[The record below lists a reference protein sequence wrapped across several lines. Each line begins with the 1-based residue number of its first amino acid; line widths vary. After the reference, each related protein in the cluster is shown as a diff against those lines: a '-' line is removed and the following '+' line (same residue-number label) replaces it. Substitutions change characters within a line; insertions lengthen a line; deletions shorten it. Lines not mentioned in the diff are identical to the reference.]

1 MLREAWNSVFFI
13 VLLGCAAKPSPVQSY
28 LSGGQAEAIAAQK
41 HRAAED
47 DADQALNQV
56 RLASMA
62 YASGDART
70 AEVALR
76 GAVGHMTTFQADGEF
91 RATVGAESSKDWK
104 GEPYEKMAAFLML
117 GTLLH
122 GQGDR
127 GNALAMY
134 KSSVLADTGTAV
146 ERYRSDFVPGW
157 IMQALAYQAEG
168 EDENARQFMQRGI
181 DARWSRRTLDLS
193 SDALVAVRVEGL
205 SDEQHALAKAVLFSA
220 ISAGVTAAPREPGQA
235 ARATQSIASDLILSQ
250 QALSPRERLPGLQSM
265 SKADFRTAAE
275 ALPAVVAPW
284 RERCTAM
291 PAEMWADEQ
300 RFADRMEA
308 LLAAAPNTILLVERG
323 YAPRKQR
330 LGQYGH
336 LLQIVPDPR
345 SAHPPAVLID
355 DRQRTAHW
363 LDSASYQAATR
374 GGRKVDAFL
383 QGKAVFKDVSLI
395 GGQVLLEIADAVA
408 YQERWDRDG
417 DTSSELATAL
427 YLIGG
432 ALFVAG
438 AVTNPAADVRAW
450 ELMPEAWFLVA
461 EDLKPGQ
468 HVLQVEGQTYA
479 LSVPARGQTVALV
492 PRLAPGGP
500 RQLGME

>member
-1 MLREAWNSVFFI
+1 VFFI
-13 VLLGCAAKPSPVQSY
+13 ILLGCAAKPSPVQSY

-41 HRAAED
+41 YRAAQD

-62 YASGDART
+62 YATGDART
-70 AEVALR
+70 AEIALR
-76 GAVGHMTTFQADGEF
+76 GAVGHMTTFRADGEF

-122 GQGDR
+122 AQGDR

-134 KSSVLADTGTAV
+134 KSSVLADTGTAA

-168 EDENARQFMQRGI
+168 EHENARQFMQRGI
-181 DARWSRRTLDLS
+181 DARWSRRTLDLTS
-193 SDALVAVRVEGL
+193 EALVAVRVEGL
-205 SDEQHALAKAVLFSA
+205 GEEQHTLAKVILFAALSG
-220 ISAGVTAAPREPGQA
+220 GVTAAPRDPGEA

-250 QALSPRERLPGLQSM
+250 QALPARQRLPALQPL
-265 SKADFRTAAE
+265 SKADFHTAAE
-275 ALPAVVAPW
+275 ALPAVVEPW
-284 RERCTAM
+284 RERCAAM
-291 PAEMWADEQ
+291 PAEMWADEV
-300 RFADRMEA
+300 RFAERMTA

-323 YAPRKQR
+323 HAPQKQR
-330 LGQYGH
+330 LGRYGQ
-336 LLQIVPDPR
+336 LLQIVPDSR

-355 DRQRTAHW
+355 DRPQTAHW
-363 LDSASYQAATR
+363 LDSASYQATTR

-395 GGQVLLEIADAVA
+395 SGQILLDIADSVA

-417 DTSSELATAL
+417 DSSSELATAL

-438 AVTNPAADVRAW
+438 AVANPAADVRAW

-468 HVLQVEGQTYA
+468 HVLQVEGRAYA

-492 PRLAPGGP
+492 PRLTPGGP
-500 RQLGME
+500 RQLGTE